1 VARVLAADEEE
12 VLATEGDAPERGL
25 GEVVVGR
32 DGGRSAE
39 GWPPERTKCYSCAV
53 ASTRQMVSP
62 ARQGLVDIACL
73 RENPFR
79 AMDFPADPGRAIAP
93 LLESLLLTLPRQW
106 ATATL
111 TVEPAGEAVRI
122 TNVGAEVAPAGAGRM
137 PPPVATQE
145 DLVARSNEALG
156 VLAGATGWRGPTLR
170 VDRAN
175 DASVRLTLID
185 AEGAEHSR
193 LDVQRDAVLS
203 LTWTDPLLDAMED
216 AQARLGDAQ
225 AAFDTTIQGFRQW
238 GYDQDTGELTFTLAG
253 GEPWAGHAEIVGS
266 WAPEQGTWRWAWANR
281 SVQAKCCQLVAGVR
295 DASRSEPGLGALA
308 QASIPCTQRAA
319 LHLALLAGA
328 RLGARGLFGIG
339 EPLIF
344 FAVTG

>member
-1 VARVLAADEEE
+1 
-12 VLATEGDAPERGL
+12 
-25 GEVVVGR
+25 
-32 DGGRSAE
+32 
-39 GWPPERTKCYSCAV
+39 
-53 ASTRQMVSP
+53 
-62 ARQGLVDIACL
+62 
-73 RENPFR
+73 
-79 AMDFPADPGRAIAP
+79 MDFPADPGRAIAP

-266 WAPEQGTWRWAWANR
+266 WAPEQGTWRWAWATR
-281 SVQAKCCQLVAGVR
+281 SVQAKSCQLVAGVR